1 MHAVPAHA
9 TLLLIDVQQAF
20 DNAEHWGQRN
30 NPSAEANIAQLLAAW
45 RDTGRPLIHVH
56 HRNTAPGRQFS
67 PDQPGSKPKAEAT
80 PLPSEPVI
88 YKNVN
93 SAFIGTDLES
103 RLRADNV
110 TDLVICGITTD
121 HCVSTTT
128 RMAGN
133 LGFSVLLVGD
143 ACATFDRIGPDG
155 RKWTAPDMHDSA
167 LASLHDEFATVV
179 DTGEVLRHLDPVEIT
194 ASSWPPGPHPS
205 P

>member
-1 MHAVPAHA
+1 MTSLPAQA

-20 DNAEHWGQRN
+20 DNADRWGQRN
-30 NPSAEANIAQLLAAW
+30 NPGAEANVARLLAAW
-45 RDTGRPLIHVH
+45 RESGRPVIHVH
-56 HRNTAPGRQFS
+56 HRNTVAGKQFS
-67 PDQPGSKPKAEAT
+67 PDQPGFQPKPEAT

-88 YKNVN
+88 YKSVN
-93 SAFIGTDLES
+93 SAFIGTDLEE

-110 TDLVICGITTD
+110 TDLVICGITTE

-143 ACATFDRIGPDG
+143 ACSTFDRVGPDG
-155 RKWTAPDMHDSA
+155 RNWTADEMHDSA

-179 DTGEVLRHLDPVEIT
+179 DTGEVLGLLDAVEV
-194 ASSWPPGPHPS
+194 ASN
-205 P
+205 